1 MGILELFLIFNPL
14 THNCYS
20 KYDDFLTFYFFGPL
34 SQIRRFLISYFSAN
48 SYTESTKFLFKS
60 YEFQCLIFKKKLDL
74 RQIFST
80 FHTPEPGVE
89 LKI

>member
-1 MGILELFLIFNPL
+1 MPHL
-14 THNCYS
+14 
-20 KYDDFLTFYFFGPL
+20 K
-34 SQIRRFLISYFSAN
+34 
-48 SYTESTKFLFKS
+48 
-60 YEFQCLIFKKKLDL
+60 KKKLDL